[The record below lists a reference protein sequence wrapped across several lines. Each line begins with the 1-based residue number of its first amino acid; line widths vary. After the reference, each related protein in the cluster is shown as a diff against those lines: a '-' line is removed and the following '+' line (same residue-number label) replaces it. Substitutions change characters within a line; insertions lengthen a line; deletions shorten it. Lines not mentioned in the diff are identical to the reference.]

1 MTLALRASA
10 TTGACTSGTHWVE
23 GARTTRCRI
32 INPDIVT
39 NSNYIDIV
47 DINIDNNDNDSCIIV
62 NPSNDNN
69 IYIDNNDD
77 SIDINI
83 NVTDNSDPSHRYVT
97 PPTWW

>member
-1 MTLALRASA
+1 MNIS
-10 TTGACTSGTHWVE
+10 V
-23 GARTTRCRI
+23 
-32 INPDIVT
+32 NPIIVT
-39 NSNYIDIV
+39 IFSGNSVINTKITMISDNY
-47 DINIDNNDNDSCIIV
+47 IDNNDNDSDITD
-62 NPSNDNN
+62 SNIDNDDNN